1 MLGTAGEAGDNS
13 GAMIH
18 ILWIL
23 LAGFLVMF
31 MQAGFAMVETGLT
44 RSPNVSHTTAMSMT
58 IYCIAV
64 LSFFFCGFAILLG
77 GQGLPS
83 FAAATSLGSEF
94 RISLFGKEFGIFGT
108 QGFLLSGWRMDAS
121 LLALFVFHLALCSVA
136 ATIATGTLA
145 ERWKFSAFMI
155 YGVVMTAL
163 IYPVSANWI
172 WGGGWLSAL
181 GSNFGLGHGAVDF
194 AGSAV
199 VHVAGGAAAFAGCM
213 ILGPRLGKY
222 TRTGSV
228 NVLIAHNAPMYMLGT
243 LILALGWFGFTT
255 GHCALGADSGTW
267 QANVARVAAN
277 TMLASASGAI
287 AAMLYLW
294 WLYKKPDPSFVCNGL
309 LAGLVA
315 ISAPCAFVTPAAAVF
330 IGAVAGVLV
339 VCSVLFLERTAK
351 LDDPVGAISVHGVSG
366 IWGALAVG
374 LFADGTYGLG
384 WNHSHLFR
392 IAGGGLKWLADRPQ
406 SLPAGWT
413 EQGVTGLFYGNASQ
427 LVAQVI
433 GVAATLAWAFVA
445 SCLLFWLVERL
456 LGNRVSMAAE
466 LQGLDIAELGV
477 LGYVHEDPQSPSHRS
492 SSAHSNPAFM
502 EPRPAAA
509 PPAGKTQ
516 FGILVEGVDTNLL
529 QAAWSA
535 LCQPSDT
542 APEPDFLAIY
552 PQFTTLKGNRFRFC
566 DGQPEEFRG
575 RLQRLLQKR
584 FPDQPLKSRVET

>member
-1 MLGTAGEAGDNS
+1 M
-13 GAMIH
+13 
-18 ILWIL
+18 
-23 LAGFLVMF
+23 
-31 MQAGFAMVETGLT
+31 
-44 RSPNVSHTTAMSMT
+44 
-58 IYCIAV
+58 
-64 LSFFFCGFAILLG
+64 
-77 GQGLPS
+77 
-83 FAAATSLGSEF
+83 
-94 RISLFGKEFGIFGT
+94 
-108 QGFLLSGWRMDAS
+108 
-121 LLALFVFHLALCSVA
+121 
-136 ATIATGTLA
+136 
-145 ERWKFSAFMI
+145 
-155 YGVVMTAL
+155 
-163 IYPVSANWI
+163 
-172 WGGGWLSAL
+172 
-181 GSNFGLGHGAVDF
+181 
-194 AGSAV
+194 
-199 VHVAGGAAAFAGCM
+199 
-213 ILGPRLGKY
+213 
-222 TRTGSV
+222 
-228 NVLIAHNAPMYMLGT
+228 
-243 LILALGWFGFTT
+243 
-255 GHCALGADSGTW
+255 
-267 QANVARVAAN
+267 
-277 TMLASASGAI
+277 ASAASG
-287 AAMLYLW
+287 
-294 WLYKKPDPSFVCNGL
+294 
-309 LAGLVA
+309 
-315 ISAPCAFVTPAAAVF
+315 
-330 IGAVAGVLV
+330 
-339 VCSVLFLERTAK
+339 
-351 LDDPVGAISVHGVSG
+351 
-366 IWGALAVG
+366 GALAVG

-584 FPDQPLKSRVET
+584 FPDKPLKSRVET